1 MEEDDGHANT
11 FDEEHCLRYSQLA
24 HFISRYIKSGCR
36 KREAHIHWSMVMQRQ
51 HPLLE
56 LP

>member
-11 FDEEHCLRYSQLA
+11 FDEEHCLRYSQHA